1 MKQQKPEGI
10 KLTSVLVNTII
21 LASMIVA
28 LTSGMK
34 LI

>member
-1 MKQQKPEGI
+1 MKQQKSEGI
-10 KLTSVLVNTII
+10 KLTSVLFNALII
-21 LASMIVA
+21 ASMIVA

>member
-10 KLTSVLVNTII
+10 KLTGVIVNTII
-21 LASMIVA
+21 LASMIIA

>member
-1 MKQQKPEGI
+1 MKQQKRDGI
-10 KLTSVLVNTII
+10 KLTGILVNGII

-28 LTSGMK
+28 LTSGWK

>member
-1 MKQQKPEGI
+1 MKQQKPEGL
-10 KLTSVLVNTII
+10 KLTSVIVNTII
-21 LASMIVA
+21 LASMIIA

>member
-1 MKQQKPEGI
+1 MKEQKREGI
-10 KLTSVLVNTII
+10 KLTSVLVNAII

-28 LTSGMK
+28 LTSGWK

>member
-10 KLTSVLVNTII
+10 KLTSVIVNTII